1 MNDNEL
7 NSIAALFQKC
17 KDTIFFTILR
27 YRGMKKVILSL
38 LALLP
43 LCLAAQDYDF
53 AKKIGGNTLY
63 FYITSTGGKKGA
75 TVEVTYPGN
84 NEEKPWKGYREPSGQ
99 LAIPETVTPD
109 RSRGRNA
116 DPEDDDTTI
125 YTVTSIRYNAFAG
138 CDRITRLTLP
148 STLKEIGEG
157 AFAGCKKI
165 DYIVSQAPNPPKLDE
180 SSFDKVNLDIPMRVP
195 TGSYELYHQ
204 AVGWRQFSEIT
215 EY

>member
-84 NEEKPWKGYREPSGQ
+84 NEEKPWKGYISPASHCPPPSKR
-99 LAIPETVTPD
+99 LA
-109 RSRGRNA
+109 RGLLRG
-116 DPEDDDTTI
+116 
-125 YTVTSIRYNAFAG
+125 V
-138 CDRITRLTLP
+138 
-148 STLKEIGEG
+148 
-157 AFAGCKKI
+157 KK
-165 DYIVSQAPNPPKLDE
+165 
-180 SSFDKVNLDIPMRVP
+180 
-195 TGSYELYHQ
+195 
-204 AVGWRQFSEIT
+204 
-215 EY
+215 